1 MSDKAAPKAT
11 QVNLRCTYEEEA
23 AIEAACEVLG
33 LTLSSLVELGLTQ
46 VVTDF
51 GMMLMDDAAPR
62 LKPGYV
68 WPFAPKRPEGD
79 SAKARITAY
88 VPAAIYPTVEAAAW
102 AVRLSIPMF
111 AIGAALREIALA
123 KLLNERRQKSE
134 PAKFNS
140 KLAKLTVPYAFDELV
155 KSTRH

>member
-1 MSDKAAPKAT
+1 MSNAAPKAT
-11 QVNLRCTYEEEA
+11 QVNLRCTYEEET

-33 LTLSSLVELGLTQ
+33 LTLSSLVELGLIQ
-46 VVTDF
+46 AVTDL
-51 GMMLMDDAAPR
+51 GMTLLDDAAPR

-88 VPAAIYPTVEAAAW
+88 VPAAIYPTVESAAW
-102 AVRLSIPMF
+102 ALRLSLPMF
-111 AIGAALREIALA
+111 AIGAALRQIALA
-123 KLLNERRQKSE
+123 KLINERRHKSE
-134 PAKFNS
+134 PAKFNV
-140 KLAKLTVPYAFDELV
+140 KLAKLTVPYEFDELV